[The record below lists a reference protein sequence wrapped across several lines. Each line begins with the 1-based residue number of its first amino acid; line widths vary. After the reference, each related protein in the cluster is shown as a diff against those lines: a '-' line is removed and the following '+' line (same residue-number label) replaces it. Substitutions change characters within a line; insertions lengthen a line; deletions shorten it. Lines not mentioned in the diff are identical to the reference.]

1 MKLIALV
8 LVFVSIMFSF
18 AFSAN
23 AAVTCRDFNGH
34 EVCVLNIQRS
44 AKRYWNYRTT
54 ISIDGEKQPT
64 EIYNCRSEYKIQND
78 GKIVRFKEDGV
89 GNLICKYFKK

>member
-8 LVFVSIMFSF
+8 LVSLSIMFSL
-18 AFSAN
+18 AFPAN
-23 AAVTCRDFNGH
+23 AAISCRDFNGH
-34 EVCVLNIQRS
+34 EICVLNINRS

-64 EIYNCRSEYKIQND
+64 EVYNCRSEYKIQND
-78 GKIVRFKEDGV
+78 GKIVKFKEDGV
-89 GNLICKYFKK
+89 GNLVCQYFKK

>member
-8 LVFVSIMFSF
+8 LVSLSIMFSF
-18 AFSAN
+18 AFPAN
-23 AAVTCRDFNGH
+23 AVTCRDFNGH